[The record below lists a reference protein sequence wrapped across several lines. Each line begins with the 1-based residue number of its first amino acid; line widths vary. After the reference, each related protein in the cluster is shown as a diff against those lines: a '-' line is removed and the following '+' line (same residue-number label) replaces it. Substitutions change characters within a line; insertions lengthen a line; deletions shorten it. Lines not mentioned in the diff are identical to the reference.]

1 MSMKGALIRREEK
14 KKVIALL
21 RSQIVEEE
29 TEINQSTH
37 IVIKTYSGYV
47 TKNAEYYDAQQGKR
61 ASWKKRRNHQNKG
74 PNSIKSPFDN
84 PSGKGGKTKWP
95 IK

>member
-1 MSMKGALIRREEK
+1 MSMKGALIKREEK

-21 RSQIVEEE
+21 KSQIVHEEPRRPH
-29 TEINQSTH
+29 STH
-37 IVIKTYSGYV
+37 IVAKRYIRYITVSAY
-47 TKNAEYYDAQQGKR
+47 YYDAQQGKWV
-61 ASWKKRRNHQNKG
+61 SWRKHRNHQDKG
-74 PNSIKSPFDN
+74 PSSIKSPFDN